1 MTEMLH
7 RRTLTGVLLL
17 WSAYM
22 TTWTVLTGAGPA
34 MVALWW
40 LVGAAAFGALWLV
53 TQPLGGVARRSLSL
67 GLARTR
73 RGP

>member
-7 RRTLTGVLLL
+7 RRKLTGVLLL

-40 LVGAAAFGALWLV
+40 LVGAVAFGAIWLV
-53 TQPLGGVARRSLSL
+53 TQSLGGDMRRSL